1 MAPGVLC
8 FIIKRKEDL
17 KKLSD
22 SMCEGVYFQAVREN
36 NSTNCC
42 FFSMIACQTLEAME
56 NGSMIARKPEIDILL
71 RLAGTTQINEAIRE
85 KGFKGG
91 RDNVLILFGKSA
103 NVRKA
108 AKRMKMKKLRRKR
121 LKESELER
129 IERAALLSGER
140 FQASAIKAESNA
152 SL

>member
-1 MAPGVLC
+1 MDSSVSC
-8 FIIKRKEDL
+8 FIVRRESDL
-17 KKLSD
+17 KKLRD
-22 SMCEGVYFQAVREN
+22 RVHEGVYFQAVREDD
-36 NSTNCC
+36 STNCC

-71 RLAGTTQINEAIRE
+71 RLAGTTQIDEAIRE
-85 KGFKGG
+85 KGFRGG

-108 AKRMKMKKLRRKR
+108 AMGIKMKKLSKKR
-121 LKESELER
+121 LSKSELER
-129 IERAALLSGER
+129 IESAALLSGER
-140 FQASAIKAESNA
+140 FQASAKASSNA